1 MKKSDPGYDKN
12 WRDFQ
17 NKYEEKR
24 KDYFDKKGVQYIPY
38 FFTDEVL
45 DERLKTDPKTYD
57 KDGDGKVDEEWTKR
71 KIDGKRGGFTVN
83 APGFDMDYSPED
95 KQSMDLPDDPQIDK
109 KIPPVNPKEQPRK
122 EWWKQDLNNIAT
134 LNAID
139 DELFLPFAPVLED
152 QKIDYV
158 LDDYTGRVN
167 ANLGAQNT
175 MAGAYGAYGQQA
187 IARNNLQGN
196 TVKANAAAQNQVNQN
211 NVRTM
216 NQVATMQPQLN
227 MKVDQ
232 INNATTKQLYDDTT
246 ASLQNSQNF
255 KNWKTARY
263 NDLYNAGL
271 TNASNTYNM
280 NQLYDYYN
288 INPTVGGDVEFG
300 PDGRRLMKESQN
312 DGSQKRIEQWQ
323 QMQEYMGKDEN
334 GVQNKVDKDMM
345 QWIYGGKSSGP
356 SRTKGQNEYQN
367 NQGVPQG
374 YDANGNRMT
383 TKTARKGTET
393 KKLPKWAVPFYSG
406 KMGM

>member
-57 KDGDGKVDEEWTKR
+57 KDGDGKVDKEWTKR
-71 KIDGKRGGFTVN
+71 KVDGKRGGFTVN

-109 KIPPVNPKEQPRK
+109 KIPPINPKEQPRK

-227 MKVDQ
+227 M
-232 INNATTKQLYDDTT
+232 
-246 ASLQNSQNF
+246 
-255 KNWKTARY
+255 
-263 NDLYNAGL
+263 
-271 TNASNTYNM
+271 
-280 NQLYDYYN
+280 
-288 INPTVGGDVEFG
+288 
-300 PDGRRLMKESQN
+300 
-312 DGSQKRIEQWQ
+312 
-323 QMQEYMGKDEN
+323 
-334 GVQNKVDKDMM
+334 
-345 QWIYGGKSSGP
+345 
-356 SRTKGQNEYQN
+356 
-367 NQGVPQG
+367 
-374 YDANGNRMT
+374 
-383 TKTARKGTET
+383 
-393 KKLPKWAVPFYSG
+393 
-406 KMGM
+406 